1 MFYYQFNIGD
11 YQSHT
16 GHLSEMED
24 LAYRR
29 LLDWCYLHEK
39 ALPTDLDEI
48 ARLIRM
54 RSHTDCI
61 AVVLREFFQ
70 RMEDGWVSV
79 RVMDEI
85 AKVNEKSIKASASAK
100 ARWSEKASKI
110 NGSGDD
116 ANAMRTHSERNA
128 TQDTR
133 HKTQDPKHNKTKAVV
148 TAAPDGV
155 SQEVWE
161 SFLQQRKASRAV
173 VTPTVVKKIAQ
184 EAQKAGWTLENAL
197 AECAARGWRGFKA
210 EWVAEKQQKNVG
222 ERNRDTMQGLT
233 RGLIGGGNNVQLLK

>member
-24 LAYRR
+24 LTYRR

-39 ALPTDLDEI
+39 PLPGDLDEI

-54 RSHTDCI
+54 RSHSDCI

-70 RMEDGWVSV
+70 RIEGGWVSV

-85 AKVNEKSIKASASAK
+85 AKVNDKSIKASASAK
-100 ARWSEKASKI
+100 ARWAEKPSKI

-133 HKTQDPKHNKTKAVV
+133 PITQDTKPNKTKAVV

-155 SQEVWE
+155 SQEVWD

-233 RGLIGGGNNVQLLK
+233 RGLIGGGKNVELLK

>member
-39 ALPTDLDEI
+39 PLPGDLDEI

-54 RSHTDCI
+54 RSHSDCI

-70 RMEDGWVSV
+70 RIEGGWVSV

-85 AKVNEKSIKASASAK
+85 AKVNDKSIKASASAK
-100 ARWSEKASKI
+100 ARWAEKPSKI

-133 HKTQDPKHNKTKAVV
+133 PITQDTKPNKTKAVV

-155 SQEVWE
+155 SQEVWD

-233 RGLIGGGNNVQLLK
+233 RGLIGGGKNVELLK

>member
-70 RMEDGWVSV
+70 RIEDGWVSV

-100 ARWSEKASKI
+100 ARWAEKASKI

-210 EWVAEKQQKNVG
+210 EWVAEKQLKNVG
-222 ERNRDTMQGLT
+222 ERNRDLMQGLT
-233 RGLIGGGNNVQLLK
+233 RGLIGGGKNVQLLK